1 MLVLSGKQ
9 TEVLPTQQVEHRPL
23 PNEPQMPWAS
33 LWKGPQHVV
42 FGHDAGR
49 KLQTWPCATGLDTG
63 CCYGG
68 QLTVLI
74 IPPLHQAPAAA
85 SLPDQEPSPGQLTPA
100 EQQALPQLGSQGVY
114 EQVSMKV
121 GDAGTDI
128 AHGNSDVT
136 AVKVIGSGK
145 SAEVPTLSDMDA
157 SLVLVP
163 AKKAY
168 SKKKKIKPD
177 A

>member
-1 MLVLSGKQ
+1 MCNRPGHWLLLWWPADCPHHSSSSSG
-9 TEVLPTQQVEHRPL
+9 
-23 PNEPQMPWAS
+23 S
-33 LWKGPQHVV
+33 CG
-42 FGHDAGR
+42 
-49 KLQTWPCATGLDTG
+49 
-63 CCYGG
+63 
-68 QLTVLI
+68 
-74 IPPLHQAPAAA
+74 A

-100 EQQALPQLGSQGVY
+100 EQQALPQLGSQGVS